1 MVGYSSSI
9 SQEGTGEADTE
20 VFVMAILELDVNQWA
35 EQQFGKCQL
44 GDKRRTTRAV
54 LAAAQFAA
62 DPSGSTTRQTE
73 SWSDCKAVYRL
84 MDQRQVT
91 FRALA
96 EPHWKQTRDQTHG
109 HFLLLG
115 DTTTL
120 DFGIHRNVAGLS
132 PVGDGGG
139 RGFLLHSSL
148 MVNAETEEIVG
159 LPGQTIYHRKP
170 VPKKETFRQ
179 RLNRDRE
186 SKIWGDVINLIGP
199 APKGV
204 TFTHVF
210 DRGADNFE
218 VYCHLVLSQTGW
230 VVRAAQLRRRVI
242 TPAAERLRLDDYFD
256 SLPVSGAYEL
266 SVCGNKDQPA
276 RTAQMEVRFA
286 TVLVPAPRDCGKFVR
301 ECGIATIAMW
311 AVEVRE
317 VKPPADVKPLRWVLF
332 TSHAVE
338 SFDDAWRVIGYYEQR
353 PLIEEFHK
361 ALKTGCRLE
370 SRQYRTS
377 DRLEALTGMISVL
390 AVRLLQLKSVA
401 RVDPDRPASK
411 VVPLPW
417 LHMVRCL
424 QRGKHRKISTV
435 REFYHAVAR
444 LGGWLGR
451 KHDGQPGWVTLWRG
465 FDKLILMIRGAEA
478 SRLKCG

>member
-1 MVGYSSSI
+1 M
-9 SQEGTGEADTE
+9 
-20 VFVMAILELDVNQWA
+20 
-35 EQQFGKCQL
+35 
-44 GDKRRTTRAV
+44 R
-54 LAAAQFAA
+54 
-62 DPSGSTTRQTE
+62 STLPP
-73 SWSDCKAVYRL
+73 D
-84 MDQRQVT
+84 
-91 FRALA
+91 
-96 EPHWKQTRDQTHG
+96 EP
-109 HFLLLG
+109 FLLLG

-120 DFGIHRNVAGLS
+120 DFGIHRNVEGLS

-148 MVNAETEEIVG
+148 MVGAEAEEIVG
-159 LPGQTIYHRKP
+159 LAGQTIYHRKP
-170 VPKKETFRQ
+170 VPKGETFRQ

-186 SKIWGDVINLIGP
+186 SKIWGDVINLIGS
-199 APKGV
+199 APERV

-230 VVRAAQLRRRVI
+230 VVRAAQLRRRVT
-242 TPAAERLRLDDYFD
+242 TPTAEGLRLDDYFD
-256 SLPVSGAYEL
+256 SLPASGAYEL
-266 SVCGNKDQPA
+266 SVCANKDQPA

-286 TVLVPAPRDCGKFVR
+286 SLLIPAPRDCGKFVR
-301 ECGIATIAMW
+301 ECGITAIAMW

-338 SFDDAWRVIGYYEQR
+338 SFDDAWRVIGYYEKR

-361 ALKTGCRLE
+361 AMKTGCRLE

-377 DRLEALTGMISVL
+377 DRLEALTGMVSVL

-401 RVDPDRPASK
+401 RVDPDRPAEK

-417 LHMVRCL
+417 LQMVCCL

-435 REFYHAVAR
+435 QEFYHAVAR

-451 KHDGQPGWVTLWRG
+451 KHDGQPGWLTLWRG
-465 FDKLILMIRGAEA
+465 FGKLILMIRGAEA